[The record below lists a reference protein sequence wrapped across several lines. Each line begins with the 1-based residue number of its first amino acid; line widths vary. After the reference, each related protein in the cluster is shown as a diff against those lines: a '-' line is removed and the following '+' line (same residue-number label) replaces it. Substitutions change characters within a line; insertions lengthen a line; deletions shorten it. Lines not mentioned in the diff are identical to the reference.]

1 MNVSTYCTSV
11 TSYPLMTKEE
21 TKMLIIITKDG
32 KAIDAFYHTS
42 GKGVV
47 EIDYKNPLASL
58 YLART

>member
-1 MNVSTYCTSV
+1 MF
-11 TSYPLMTKEE
+11 
-21 TKMLIIITKDG
+21 IIITKEG

-47 EIDYKNPLASL
+47 EIDHKNPLASL